1 MQFKKLKHKKIKN
14 TGLIYEFLIRQV
26 TSDVL
31 KGAMPS
37 SLDIIKKYFKGD
49 SPLRQELHLYDIL
62 LNQKVTDPAFA
73 LKVVESVM
81 DSKTG
86 LDRATLAKDK
96 YNLLKEISKKYDIN
110 SFFKT
115 KINDYPTY
123 ASIYTL
129 LEYVEQGNLD
139 EFLQHKLN
147 VANHLLKAEAPNRSG
162 SKSVLE
168 GVDPELKALTL
179 KLMTE
184 KFNKKWGILNEAQK
198 EVLRQFIFNSADS
211 SESFNFIK
219 TQATLIENKVRAV
232 INRTEDT
239 VLKIKLQEV
248 LNVLPKIEKTTF
260 ITDKHYLTLIRYH
273 ELINELK

>member
-31 KGAMPS
+31 KGDTPS
-37 SLDIIKKYFKGD
+37 SLNIIKKYFKGD
-49 SPLRQELHLYDIL
+49 SPLKRELHLYDIL
-62 LNQKVTDPAFA
+62 LNQKVTDPTFA
-73 LKVVESVM
+73 IKVIESVM
-81 DSKTG
+81 ESNSS
-86 LDRATLAKDK
+86 LDRKALAKEK
-96 YNLLKEISKKYDIN
+96 YNLLKEISHKYDVN
-110 SFFKT
+110 SFFRT
-115 KINDYPTY
+115 KIVDYPTY

-129 LEYVEQGNLD
+129 LEYKEQDNLE

-147 VANHLLKAEAPNRSG
+147 VANHLLKPDTKVKAG
-162 SKSVLE
+162 SKSLME

-184 KFNKKWGILNEAQK
+184 KFNKKWNVLNEDQK

-211 SESFNFIK
+211 VESFAFIK
-219 TQATLIENKVRAV
+219 KQVTLIESKVKTF
-232 INRTEDT
+232 INRSDDA

-248 LNVLPKIEKTTF
+248 LNVLPRIENSTF

-273 ELINELK
+273 ELLSELK